1 MRLAR
6 QGFSLLE
13 VVVALGILAISLFV
27 LVESQGTAALMTVEA
42 EDMTVAT
49 YLAREKMSQVALIV
63 ESEGFQEQEIAE
75 EGDFEQGVYGGWKQG
90 ALDGEFYEVSND
102 DAFEK
107 YRWAYTVREVELSF
121 DADMA
126 GMADQLSGSGYFGDQ
141 AEESMDQQDQQL
153 DLGDAGVSGDMITDA
168 LSPFMREIRV
178 LVWWGENEDETDQ
191 VELVTHIVNPSGQVT
206 PAGLPTGGAGQ

>member
-1 MRLAR
+1 MRR
-6 QGFSLLE
+6 GFSLLE
-13 VVVALGILAISLFV
+13 VVVALGILAVSLFV
-27 LVESQGTAALMTVEA
+27 LVQSQGTAALMTTEA

-49 YLAREKMSQVALIV
+49 YLAKEKMSQVVLIV
-63 ESEGFQEQEIAE
+63 ESEGFQEQELTE
-75 EGDFEQGVYGGWKQG
+75 EGDFEQGVYGGWRQG
-90 ALDGEFYEVSND
+90 ALDGEFYEISND

-126 GMADQLSGSGYFGDQ
+126 GMADQLSDSGYFGEG
-141 AEESMDQQDQQL
+141 ATESMGQQDQQM
-153 DLGDAGVSGDMITDA
+153 DLSDVGVSGDMISEA
-168 LSPFMREIRV
+168 LSPYIREVRV

-206 PAGLPTGGAGQ
+206 PAGLPGGQ

>member
-1 MRLAR
+1 MRR
-6 QGFSLLE
+6 GFSLLE
-13 VVVALGILAISLFV
+13 VVVALGILAVSLFV
-27 LVESQGTAALMTVEA
+27 LVQSQGTAALMTTEA

-49 YLAREKMSQVALIV
+49 YLAKEKMSQVVLIV
-63 ESEGFQEQEIAE
+63 ESEGFQEQELTE
-75 EGDFEQGVYGGWKQG
+75 EGDFEQGVYGGWRQG
-90 ALDGEFYEVSND
+90 ALDGEFYEISND

-126 GMADQLSGSGYFGDQ
+126 GMADQLSGSGYFGEE
-141 AEESMDQQDQQL
+141 ATESMGQQDQQM
-153 DLGDAGVSGDMITDA
+153 DLSDVGVSGDMISEA
-168 LSPFMREIRV
+168 LSPYIREVRV

-206 PAGLPTGGAGQ
+206 PAGLPGGQ

>member
-1 MRLAR
+1 MRR
-6 QGFSLLE
+6 GFSLLE
-13 VVVALGILAISLFV
+13 VVVALGILAVSLFV
-27 LVESQGTAALMTVEA
+27 LVQSQGTAALMTTEA

-49 YLAREKMSQVALIV
+49 YLAKEKMSQVVLIV
-63 ESEGFQEQEIAE
+63 ESEGFQEQELTE
-75 EGDFEQGVYGGWKQG
+75 EGDFEQGVYGGWRQG
-90 ALDGEFYEVSND
+90 ALDGEFYEISND

-126 GMADQLSGSGYFGDQ
+126 GMADQLSGSGYFGEE
-141 AEESMDQQDQQL
+141 ATESMGQQDQQM
-153 DLGDAGVSGDMITDA
+153 DLSDVGVSGDMISEA
-168 LSPFMREIRV
+168 LSPYIREVRV

-206 PAGLPTGGAGQ
+206 PAGLPAGQ

>member
-1 MRLAR
+1 MRR
-6 QGFSLLE
+6 GFSLLE
-13 VVVALGILAISLFV
+13 VVVALGILAVSLFV
-27 LVESQGTAALMTVEA
+27 LVQSQGTAALMTTEA

-49 YLAREKMSQVALIV
+49 YLAKEKMSQVVLIV
-63 ESEGFQEQEIAE
+63 ESEGFQEQELTE
-75 EGDFEQGVYGGWKQG
+75 EGDFEQGVYGGWRQG
-90 ALDGEFYEVSND
+90 ALDGEFYEISND

-126 GMADQLSGSGYFGDQ
+126 GMADQLSGSGYFGEE
-141 AEESMDQQDQQL
+141 ATESMDQQDQQM
-153 DLGDAGVSGDMITDA
+153 DLSDVGVSGDMISEA
-168 LSPFMREIRV
+168 LSPYIREVRV

-206 PAGLPTGGAGQ
+206 PAGLPGGQ